1 METQKVG
8 KIFRTT
14 LVNNIKEQLK
24 NSKNTFV
31 VSYSALSA
39 PQLNVFRKD
48 LRKLGAKVYV
58 SKNRIAQIAL
68 QESKQEKLADS
79 IERQTAFIWTNS
91 DSVDVSKVLVKFLK
105 EFKGL
110 SVHGGLIE
118 GEYLGNEDIKRLS
131 ELPSREALL
140 TQLLT
145 VMISPITGLQNALN
159 AKTRDLLSILK
170 QFELRSE
177 KKGG

>member
-14 LVNNIKEQLK
+14 LVNNIKEELK
-24 NSKNTFV
+24 NNKNTFLI
-31 VSYSALSA
+31 SYSALSA
-39 PQLNVFRKD
+39 SKLNVFRKD
-48 LRKLGAKVYV
+48 LKRLGAKVYV

-68 QESKQEKLADS
+68 KECKQEKLAQG

-91 DSVDVSKVLVKFLK
+91 DSVVVSKALVNFLK

-110 SVHGGLIE
+110 AVHGGLIE
-118 GEYLGNEDIKRLS
+118 GEYLGNEDIRRLS
-131 ELPSREALL
+131 ELPSRETLL

-159 AKTRDLLSILK
+159 SKTRDLLSILK

>member
-1 METQKVG
+1 METQKIG
-8 KIFRTT
+8 KLFRTS
-14 LVNNIKEQLK
+14 LVNNIKEELK

-31 VSYSALSA
+31 VSYSALSGA
-39 PQLNVFRKD
+39 KLNTFRKD
-48 LRKLGAKVYV
+48 LKKLGAKVYV
-58 SKNRIAQIAL
+58 SKNRIAEIAL
-68 QESKQEKLADS
+68 KEFKQEKLAEA

-91 DSVDVSKVLVKFLK
+91 DSAEVSKALVNFLK
-105 EFKGL
+105 DFKSMSIL
-110 SVHGGLIE
+110 GGLIE
-118 GEYLGNEDIKRLS
+118 GEHLGTDDVKRLS

-170 QFELRSE
+170 QLSE
-177 KKGG
+177 KKGGS

>member
-14 LVNNIKEQLK
+14 LVNNIKEELK
-24 NSKNTFV
+24 KSKSTFV

-39 PQLNVFRKD
+39 SQLNVFRKD
-48 LRKLGAKVYV
+48 LKKIGAKVFV

-68 QESKQEKLADS
+68 KESKQEKLAES
-79 IERQTAFIWTNS
+79 IERQTVFVWTNS
-91 DSVDVSKVLVKFLK
+91 DSAEISKSLVKFLK

-110 SVHGGLIE
+110 SINGGLID

-131 ELPSREALL
+131 DLPSREILL
-140 TQLLT
+140 TQLLQ

-159 AKTRDLLSILK
+159 AKTCDLLSILK
-170 QFELRSE
+170 QLSE
-177 KKGG
+177 KKRGGN